1 MPSQIQITGF
11 TGTTPADVYVSDV
24 YGNNTS
30 LVGTISSPIP
40 PTITYY
46 PLPSIFDLAPSVMIK
61 IIDANGCEEF
71 KIEECL

>member
-1 MPSQIQITGF
+1 MPAQIQITGF
-11 TGTTPADVYVSDV
+11 TGTTPANVFISDV

-40 PTITYY
+40 PTVTYT
-46 PLPSIFDLAPSVMIK
+46 LPTLFNLAPSVMIT

-71 KIEECL
+71 RIEECI